1 MHSVSADEQIPS
13 SLTKSLLEK
22 DDVSVS
28 SDYHRDSPNN
38 IVETKSVILAM
49 EKKGEEEKEAETE
62 DGIHDDISVN
72 SGPVDEDWDMVSPL
86 LLSSSTSRVLRSRL
100 RYSES
105 ADDDSETEEVSAHF
119 KDGILPGFVSPME
132 AFLSV
137 AGGFMALSF
146 ACLVLGSFFFSW
158 SDTMLRV
165 KLDTFSANDEL
176 NIGPPVQFDVP
187 LYKNATFQTTL
198 SIFQSSHS
206 SMIVLLVIVS
216 TLIIPSIW
224 IMVYPI
230 LVVRVH
236 KFSISKYRA
245 TNAIN
250 HDSRSYFACPLSLS
264 HWWVD
269 VVWTHERIDQV
280 LTVAEIFMKFS
291 LSIMYVQSILLVC
304 TSRINFTFGH
314 HGASTD
320 YINDEAE
327 SIEGYEE
334 HKIFAQVVNN
344 TRGGSISYLMGI
356 SFGVAA
362 VAIVRLHWRRHDNFL
377 KHGSS
382 RTSEIDEHDLHME
395 VQCAETTVRLQER
408 SNGVLSPPTSAFRLL
423 NEAVSENYDADQNGL
438 GGVESGDDNSEGGN
452 NALTNSLFM
461 VAETDQLTAEENL
474 SQKLRN
480 TKCSTLLTVLLIET
494 GILST
499 ILLYPMLKLPLIR
512 LEYIGMTV
520 PLINKTE
527 NFLTLWD
534 IVHSVSTDS
543 GVGFLAFIAK
553 VMFWINIVIAPLLS
567 LVMCLS
573 IWLVE
578 QWKSLKPLNIYNIL
592 QFVHPS
598 ANSTP
603 FAISMLVT
611 VASMNLVSDFL
622 FNKYE
627 VCEILARTLHIESD
641 EDKCLVIN
649 ASLLPGFWFLLFQ
662 GLCLDVFVRATL
674 AAR

>member
-1 MHSVSADEQIPS
+1 MHSVSADNQISS
-13 SLTKSLLEK
+13 SLTRSLLEK

-28 SDYHRDSPNN
+28 SDYHHDSPKN
-38 IVETKSVILAM
+38 IVERKSVPLDM
-49 EKKGEEEKEAETE
+49 EKKEEKE
-62 DGIHDDISVN
+62 DGVYDEMSVN
-72 SGPVDEDWDMVSPL
+72 SGPLDEDWDMVSPL

-105 ADDDSETEEVSAHF
+105 IDDDDETEEVSAHF
-119 KDGILPGFVSPME
+119 KDGILPGFVSPLE

-146 ACLVLGSFFFSW
+146 ACLVLGSFYFSW

-165 KLDTFSANDEL
+165 NLDTFLANDES

-216 TLIIPSIW
+216 ALIIPSIW

-230 LVVRVH
+230 LVVRVQ
-236 KFSISKYRA
+236 KFSIRKYRA

-250 HDSRSYFACPLSLS
+250 RDSRSYFACPLCLS
-264 HWWVD
+264 RWWVD
-269 VVWTHERIDQV
+269 IVWTHEQMHQV
-280 LTVAEIFMKFS
+280 LTVAEVFMKFS

-304 TSRINFTFGH
+304 TSRINFTFGR

-320 YINDEAE
+320 YINNEQKT
-327 SIEGYEE
+327 IEGDEE

-362 VAIVRLHWRRHDNFL
+362 AAIIRFHWRRHDNFL
-377 KHGSS
+377 KHDSS
-382 RTSEIDEHDLHME
+382 RISEIDEHDLHME
-395 VQCAETTVRLQER
+395 VQCAESTVRLQER

-423 NEAVSENYDADQNGL
+423 NEAVSENQNGFS
-438 GGVESGDDNSEGGN
+438 GVEPGDGNSEEDN
-452 NALTNSLFM
+452 NVLTNSLL
-461 VAETDQLTAEENL
+461 VVEETDELTTEENL
-474 SQKLRN
+474 SHKLRKS
-480 TKCSTLLTVLLIET
+480 KCSTLSTILLIET

-543 GVGFLAFIAK
+543 GDGFLAFIAK
-553 VMFWINIVIAPLLS
+553 VMFW
-567 LVMCLS
+567 
-573 IWLVE
+573 
-578 QWKSLKPLNIYNIL
+578 
-592 QFVHPS
+592 
-598 ANSTP
+598 
-603 FAISMLVT
+603 
-611 VASMNLVSDFL
+611 
-622 FNKYE
+622 
-627 VCEILARTLHIESD
+627 
-641 EDKCLVIN
+641 
-649 ASLLPGFWFLLFQ
+649 
-662 GLCLDVFVRATL
+662 
-674 AAR
+674 